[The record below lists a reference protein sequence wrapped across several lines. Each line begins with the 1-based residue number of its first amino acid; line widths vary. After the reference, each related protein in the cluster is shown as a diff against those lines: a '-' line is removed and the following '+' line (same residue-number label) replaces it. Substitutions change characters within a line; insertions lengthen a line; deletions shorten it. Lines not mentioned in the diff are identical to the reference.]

1 MEHLDK
7 IDFDKYIKAVDEC
20 VTIKPEG
27 RISQVIGLIAQGDS
41 LGMGI
46 GSLCSILNDQ
56 GHAIKAEVVGFKKE
70 KALFMPYG
78 DIRGISLG
86 AKIIPIAATPL
97 VGVSDQLLGRVVDG
111 MGDPIDGKGIIE
123 YTQEYNLYGKP
134 IGPMERAPIKEPLD
148 VGVAAINSMITLG
161 KGQRMA
167 IMAGSGVGKS
177 ILMGMMTK
185 HTSADV
191 VVIGLIGER
200 GREVKDFINETLG
213 EEGLKRAVVV
223 AATSDSSP
231 LVRIRGAYLA
241 TTIAEYFRDQ
251 GKHVLLMMDSIT
263 RFAMSSRDVGLA
275 AGEPPTSRGYTPSFF
290 VQIPILLER
299 AGNMEN
305 GGSITGIYTVLVEG
319 DDLNDPV
326 GDTVRS
332 IVDGHIVLSRDL
344 ANKGHY
350 PAIDVLASIS
360 RVMRDV
366 TTQEHI
372 AVRDRAVGV
381 VSSYKNAEDMIT
393 IGAYIDGS
401 DPDVDEA
408 KRLMPGINKLLK
420 QDMNEKIDM
429 VSSVESLKSALQ
441 GKSGQANSGQAKPGK
456 IKPVKVKQGK
466 VKA

>member
-1 MEHLDK
+1 MEQLNK
-7 IDFDKYIKAVDEC
+7 IDFDKYFKAVDQC
-20 VTIKPEG
+20 ITIQPEG
-27 RISQVIGLIAQGDS
+27 RISQVIGLIAEGDS
-41 LGMGI
+41 LGLGI
-46 GSLCSILNDQ
+46 GSLCSIINDH
-56 GHAIKAEVVGFKKE
+56 GVAVKAEVVGFKKE

-78 DIRGISLG
+78 DIRGVSLG
-86 AKIIPIAATPL
+86 AKIIPIAASPM
-97 VGVSDQLLGRVVDG
+97 VGVCDQLLGRVIDG
-111 MGDPIDGKGIIE
+111 MGKPIDGKGTIE
-123 YTQEYNLYGKP
+123 YTKEYNLYGKP
-134 IGPMERAPIKEPLD
+134 IGPMDRAPIKEALD

-167 IMAGSGVGKS
+167 IMAGSGIGKS

-185 HTSADV
+185 HTGADV

-200 GREVKDFINETLG
+200 GREVKDFVNNTLG
-213 EEGLKRAVVV
+213 REGLKRSVVV

-251 GKHVLLMMDSIT
+251 GKNVLLMVDSIT

-366 TTQEHI
+366 TTKEHI
-372 AVRDRAVGV
+372 AVRERALGI
-381 VSSYKNAEDMIT
+381 VSAYKNAEDMIT

-408 KRLMPGINKLLK
+408 KQLMPGINQLLR
-420 QDMNEKIDM
+420 QDMNQKIDM
-429 VSSVESLKSALQ
+429 VSSVESLKNALK
-441 GKSGQANSGQAKPGK
+441 GISGRRKSDK
-456 IKPVKVKQGK
+456 IKSTALKTGK
-466 VKA
+466 A

>member
-1 MEHLDK
+1 MNLEYLNKMDLQ
-7 IDFDKYIKAVDEC
+7 KYARAVDTC
-20 VTIKPEG
+20 ITIQPEG
-27 RISQVIGLIAQGDS
+27 RISQVVGLIAQGDS
-41 LGMGI
+41 LGLGI
-46 GSLCSILNDQ
+46 GGLCSIINDHGQ
-56 GHAIKAEVVGFKKE
+56 KIKAEVVGFKKE

-86 AKIIPIAATPL
+86 ARVIPISASQM
-97 VGVSDQLLGRVVDG
+97 VGVSDQLLGRVIDG
-111 MGDPIDGKGIIE
+111 MGMPIDGKGEIVH
-123 YTQEYNLYGKP
+123 TAEYNLYGKP
-134 IGPMERAPIKEPLD
+134 IGPMEREPIKKPLD

-161 KGQRMA
+161 TGQRVA

-177 ILMGMMTK
+177 VLMGMMTK

-223 AATSDSSP
+223 AATSDSPP

-251 GKHVLLMMDSIT
+251 GKNVLLMVDSIT

-290 VQIPILLER
+290 VQIPVLLER
-299 AGNMEN
+299 AGNMES

-344 ANKGHY
+344 ANRGHY
-350 PAIDVLASIS
+350 PAIDILASVS

-366 TTQEHI
+366 SQRDHVVIREK
-372 AVRDRAVGV
+372 AVSVLSAYA
-381 VSSYKNAEDMIT
+381 SAEDMIT
-393 IGAYIDGS
+393 IGAYVDGS

-408 KRLMPGINKLLK
+408 KHLMPGIIQFLR
-420 QDMNEKIDM
+420 QDMNRKVDM
-429 VSSVESLKSALQ
+429 QSSVSGLKKVL
-441 GKSGQANSGQAKPGK
+441 GIKMEKKSNQ
-456 IKPVKVKQGK
+456 
-466 VKA
+466 

>member
-20 VTIKPEG
+20 VTMKPEG

-46 GSLCSILNDQ
+46 GSLCSIINDQ
-56 GHAIKAEVVGFKKE
+56 GCAIKAEVVGFKKE

-111 MGDPIDGKGIIE
+111 MGNPIDGKGIIE

-148 VGVAAINSMITLG
+148 VGVAAINSMMTLG

-200 GREVKDFINETLG
+200 GREVKDFINKTLG

-366 TTQEHI
+366 TTPEHT
-372 AVRDRAVGV
+372 AVRDRTAGV
-381 VSSYKNAEDMIT
+381 VSSYKNAEDMII

-408 KRLMPGINKLLK
+408 KRLMPGINKLFK
-420 QDMNEKIDM
+420 QDMNQKIDM
-429 VSSVESLKSALQ
+429 ASSVESLKSALQ
-441 GKSGQANSGQAKPGK
+441 SKSEQLKTG
-456 IKPVKVKQGK
+456 KVKLDKVKPGK